1 MQQSCMQVSLVMTD
15 RLGKTKM
22 KTSDFAF
29 KPLKNWFGGDQTEKI
44 EGWKTYV
51 YEAAGKMK
59 AVTITKVGT
68 RASLCLPCQVHLQT
82 ATGLPWKTLFPSN
95 TSCMKSTDGWV
106 LKYTGAHKLARGH
119 EL

>member
-1 MQQSCMQVSLVMTD
+1 MTD

-22 KTSDFAF
+22 KASEFRF
-29 KPLKNWFGGDQTEKI
+29 KPVKTWFGGEQTEKI

-68 RASLCLPCQVHLQT
+68 PCCL
-82 ATGLPWKTLFPSN
+82 
-95 TSCMKSTDGWV
+95 
-106 LKYTGAHKLARGH
+106 
-119 EL
+119 